1 MGVIKRPNVN
11 KVYME
16 EKKRRR
22 NVKHTMNEVGHH
34 DGSYYYRVGHHDDSQ
49 SAGNS

>member
-22 NVKHTMNEVGHH
+22 NVKHTMNGEKH
-34 DGSYYYRVGHHDDSQ
+34 
-49 SAGNS
+49 NE